1 MKAFVCPFCDLVSAV
16 PHHTQQACID
26 ALREEIARTR
36 QVLERRTA
44 SSIAGGV
51 GLLRLTGR
59 PSAPS
64 DGQVQVKIPPRL
76 SVRCA
81 VET

>member
-1 MKAFVCPFCDLVSAV
+1 MKPFVCPFCDLVSVV
-16 PHHTQQACID
+16 PHHTQQACIE

-44 SSIAGGV
+44 PSMAGGV
-51 GLLRLTGR
+51 GMQRRTGYL
-59 PSAPS
+59 SAPS
-64 DGQVQVKIPPRL
+64 DGQVQVKIAPRL
-76 SVRCA
+76 AVRCA